1 MGSVFIVDNYDS
13 FTYNVVR
20 YLRELGADAQ
30 VVKNDQLT
38 VSELGAKKPSALVIS
53 PGPCTPLQAGISLDA
68 INRFRGQLPILG
80 ICLGHQAIGEAF
92 GAKLVRAP
100 RPMHGKV
107 TALAHKGDGL
117 FAGLAAPFNVT
128 RYHSLLLDRQ
138 TLPSELRVD
147 AWSSDDETEVMAI
160 SHQALAIHGLQFHP
174 EAVLSEHG
182 HALFQRFLTL
192 YKLV

>member
-1 MGSVFIVDNYDS
+1 MGSVFIIDNYDS

-53 PGPCTPLQAGISLDA
+53 PGPCTPIQAGISLDA

>member
-30 VVKNDQLT
+30 VVKNDQLA

-68 INRFRGQLPILG
+68 INQFKGQLPILG
-80 ICLGHQAIGEAF
+80 ICLGHQAVGEAF
-92 GAKLVRAP
+92 GAKLVRAQ

-107 TALAHKGDGL
+107 TALAHNGDGI

-128 RYHSLLLDRQ
+128 RYHSLLLDRR

-147 AWSSDDETEVMAI
+147 AWSSDEESEVMAI

>member
-1 MGSVFIVDNYDS
+1 MGSVFIIDNYDS

-53 PGPCTPLQAGISLDA
+53 PGPCTPIQAGISLDA

-147 AWSSDDETEVMAI
+147 AWSSDDETEIMAI

>member
-1 MGSVFIVDNYDS
+1 MGSVFIIDNYDS

-38 VSELGAKKPSALVIS
+38 VSELAAKKPSALVIS
-53 PGPCTPLQAGISLDA
+53 PGPCTPMQAGISLDA
-68 INRFRGQLPILG
+68 INRFKGQLPILG
-80 ICLGHQAIGEAF
+80 VCLGHQAIGEAL
-92 GAKLVRAP
+92 GATLVRAQ

-107 TALAHKGDGL
+107 TALTHKGDGL

-138 TLPSELRVD
+138 TLPSELRID
-147 AWSSDDETEVMAI
+147 AWSSDDEAEVMAI

>member
-1 MGSVFIVDNYDS
+1 MGSVFIIDNYDS

-38 VSELGAKKPSALVIS
+38 VSELEAKKPSALVIS

-68 INRFRGQLPILG
+68 INRFKGRLPILG
-80 ICLGHQAIGEAF
+80 ICLGHQAIGEVF
-92 GAKLVRAP
+92 GAKLVRAQ

-128 RYHSLLLDRQ
+128 RYHSLLLDRR
-138 TLPSELRVD
+138 TLPSELRID
-147 AWSSDDETEVMAI
+147 AWSSDDENEVMAI
-160 SHQALAIHGLQFHP
+160 SHLALAIHGLQFHP

-182 HALFQRFLTL
+182 HALLQRFLTL